1 VVGERAE
8 EAARLKRATA
18 QGTEAFQVEALKRGI
33 APEHFREV
41 SGLKLSSL
49 GIGTYL
55 GEGDDETDELYR
67 RAVADAVHL
76 GANVID
82 TAINY
87 RHQRSERAVGRAI
100 SDLSKQGVERE
111 QLVVCT
117 KGGYIPF
124 DSAPPADARGYV
136 KREFFDKGLLKPEE
150 VQGGHALAPR
160 FLRNQ
165 VERSLEN
172 LGLGTLDVYYLHN
185 PETQLASVDRE
196 TFLRKLRAAF
206 ECLEE
211 MAAEGAISFYGTAT
225 WNGYR
230 RKPAA
235 RDFLSLHE
243 LAELARGIAGEE
255 HRFRFVQLPYNLAMT
270 EAFTETNQP
279 TVNGSLSLCQAA
291 SSLGFAVMASAS
303 IAQGQLHSGL
313 PDWLGTLFR
322 GLKTDAQRALQ
333 FVRSTP
339 GVTTALVGMKTPE
352 HVRENL
358 EAARLAPAPMEDFLK
373 LFEIPPSSDAKN

>member
-1 VVGERAE
+1 M
-8 EAARLKRATA
+8 KRATA
-18 QGTEAFQVEALKRGI
+18 QGTEAFQVDALKRGV

-41 SGLKLSSL
+41 FGLKLSSL

-55 GEGDDETDELYR
+55 GDGDDETDELYR
-67 RAVADAVHL
+67 QAVADAVRL

-100 SDLSKQGVERE
+100 ADLSKQGVERE
-111 QLVVCT
+111 ELVVCT

-124 DSAPPADARGYV
+124 DSAPPEDARGYL
-136 KREFFDKGLLKPEE
+136 KREFFDTGLLKAEE

-160 FLRNQ
+160 FLRHQ
-165 VERSLEN
+165 VARSLEN
-172 LGLGTLDVYYLHN
+172 LGLGTIDVYYLHN
-185 PETQLASVDRE
+185 PESQLAALDRK
-196 TFLRKLRAAF
+196 TFLGKLRAAF

-211 MAAEGAISFYGTAT
+211 MAAEGLVSFYGTAT

-230 RKPAA
+230 RQPAA
-235 RDFLSLHE
+235 RDFLSLNE
-243 LAELARGIAGEE
+243 VADLARDVAGED

-279 TVNGSLSLCQAA
+279 TGNGRLSLCQAA

-303 IAQGQLHSGL
+303 IAQGQLQSGL

-322 GLKTDAQRALQ
+322 GLKTDAQRAIQ

-339 GVTTALVGMKTPE
+339 GVTTALVGMKTAA

-358 EAARLAPAPMEDFLK
+358 EAARLAPAPIEDFLK
-373 LFEIPPSSDAKN
+373 LFEIPPPPDAKN